1 MIKKIEEGIYPAD
14 IKKMDIGQLE
24 LLSYE
29 IRDTLIS
36 TVSDTGGHLASNL
49 GVVELTIALHKVFDA
64 PRDRIVWDVGHQ
76 SYVHKL
82 LTGRG
87 ASFGTLRQMGGMSG
101 FPKRCESGYRPRQ
114 QFHLGCAGNGRG
126 QGSAKGGLC
135 GGFCHRRRS
144 YDRRHGLRSD
154 E

>member
-101 FPKRCESGYRPRQ
+101 FPKRCESGYDTFDTGHASNSISAALGMPRPGICERRIMRW
-114 QFHLGCAGNGRG
+114 FLS
-126 QGSAKGGLC
+126 SATEL
-135 GGFCHRRRS
+135 
-144 YDRRHGLRSD
+144 
-154 E
+154 

>member
-76 SYVHKL
+76 S
-82 LTGRG
+82 
-87 ASFGTLRQMGGMSG
+87 
-101 FPKRCESGYRPRQ
+101 
-114 QFHLGCAGNGRG
+114 
-126 QGSAKGGLC
+126 
-135 GGFCHRRRS
+135 
-144 YDRRHGLRSD
+144 
-154 E
+154 